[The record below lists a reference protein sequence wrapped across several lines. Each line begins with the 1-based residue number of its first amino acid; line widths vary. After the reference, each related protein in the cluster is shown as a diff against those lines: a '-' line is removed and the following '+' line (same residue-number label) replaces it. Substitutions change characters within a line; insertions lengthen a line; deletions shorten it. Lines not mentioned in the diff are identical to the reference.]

1 MIKSISASELSSIV
15 ASGKNI
21 ELIDVRTPIEFRAM
35 HVTIARNEPLS
46 GLDPKAIQSA
56 RNGSS
61 SEPLYVVC
69 RSGGRSK
76 QACEKFLASGI
87 TNVINVEGGTMAC
100 ESAGMPVV
108 RGKKSIPLNCQVQIV
123 TGSLVVIGSALA
135 VWAHPYWAALPGVMG
150 AGLMFSGL
158 TDTCAMGSCLAR
170 MPWNQNSGSA
180 TPASGSEATCC
191 NK

>member
-1 MIKSISASELSSIV
+1 MKSITANELSNMV
-15 ASGKNI
+15 ASGKKI
-21 ELIDVRTPIEFRAM
+21 DLIDVRTPMEFRSL

-123 TGSLVVIGSALA
+123 TGSLVVLGSALA
-135 VWAHPYWAALPGVMG
+135 VWGHPYWAALPGLMG
-150 AGLMFSGL
+150 AGLMFSGI

-170 MPWNQNSGSA
+170 MPWNQSSGST
-180 TPASGSEATCC
+180 TPTSGSETTCC

>member
-1 MIKSISASELSSIV
+1 MV
-15 ASGKNI
+15 ASGKHVD
-21 ELIDVRTPIEFRAM
+21 LIDVRTPMEYRSL
-35 HVTIARNEPLS
+35 HVTIARNEPLT
-46 GLDPKAIQSA
+46 GLDPKSVQSA

-87 TNVINVEGGTMAC
+87 TNVINVEGGTTAC

-108 RGKKSIPLNCQVQIV
+108 RGKKSVPLNCQVQII

-135 VWAHPYWAALPGVMG
+135 VWGHPYWAALPGVMG
-150 AGLMFSGL
+150 AGLMFSGI

-170 MPWNQNSGSA
+170 MPWNQSSGST

>member
-1 MIKSISASELSSIV
+1 MKSITANELSNMV
-15 ASGKNI
+15 ASGKKI
-21 ELIDVRTPIEFRAM
+21 DLIDVRTPMEFRSL

-108 RGKKSIPLNCQVQIV
+108 RGKKSIPLNCQVQII
-123 TGSLVVIGSALA
+123 TGSLVVLGSALA
-135 VWAHPYWAALPGVMG
+135 VWGHPYWAALPGLMG
-150 AGLMFSGL
+150 AGLMFSGI

-170 MPWNQNSGSA
+170 MPWNQSSGST

>member
-1 MIKSISASELSSIV
+1 MKSITANELSNMV
-15 ASGKNI
+15 ASGKKI
-21 ELIDVRTPIEFRAM
+21 DLIDVRTPMEFRSL

-76 QACEKFLASGI
+76 QACEKFLATGI

-100 ESAGMPVV
+100 ESAGMSVV

-123 TGSLVVIGSALA
+123 TGSLVVLGSALA
-135 VWAHPYWAALPGVMG
+135 VWGHPYWAALPGLMG
-150 AGLMFSGL
+150 AGLMFSGI

-170 MPWNQNSGSA
+170 MPWNQSSGST
-180 TPASGSEATCC
+180 TPASGTEATCC

>member
-1 MIKSISASELSSIV
+1 MKSITANELSNMV
-15 ASGKNI
+15 ASGKHV
-21 ELIDVRTPIEFRAM
+21 ELIDVRTPMEFRAM

-46 GLDPKAIQSA
+46 GLDPTAIQLA
-56 RNGSS
+56 RNDYS

-100 ESAGMPVV
+100 ESVGMPVI
-108 RGKKSIPLNCQVQIV
+108 RGKKSIPLHCQVQIV

-135 VWAHPYWAALPGVMG
+135 VWGPPFWAVLPGVMG

-170 MPWNQNSGSA
+170 MPWNQISSS
-180 TPASGSEATCC
+180 TTLASYSEATCC

>member
-1 MIKSISASELSSIV
+1 MKSITANELSNIV
-15 ASGKNI
+15 ASGKSVD
-21 ELIDVRTPIEFRAM
+21 LIDVLTPMEFRAL

-108 RGKKSIPLNCQVQIV
+108 RGKKSVPLNCQVQIV

-135 VWAHPYWAALPGVMG
+135 VWGHPYWAALPGVMG
-150 AGLMFSGL
+150 AGLMFSGI
-158 TDTCAMGSCLAR
+158 TDTCAMGACLAR
-170 MPWNQNSGSA
+170 MPWNQSSGS
-180 TPASGSEATCC
+180 TTSASGTNTTCC

>member
-1 MIKSISASELSSIV
+1 MKSITANELSNMV
-15 ASGKNI
+15 ASGKKI
-21 ELIDVRTPIEFRAM
+21 ELIDVRTPMEFRSM

-56 RNGSS
+56 RNGSA

-87 TNVINVEGGTMAC
+87 TNVINVEGGTTAC

-108 RGKKSIPLNCQVQIV
+108 RGKKSIPLNCQVQII

-135 VWAHPYWAALPGVMG
+135 VWGHPYWAALSGVMG

-158 TDTCAMGSCLAR
+158 TDTCALGSCLAR
-170 MPWNQNSGSA
+170 MPWNQISGST
-180 TPASGSEATCC
+180 TPASSSGPTCC
-191 NK
+191 SK

>member
-1 MIKSISASELSSIV
+1 MKSITANELSNIV
-15 ASGKNI
+15 ASGKHI
-21 ELIDVRTPIEFRAM
+21 DLIDVRTPMEYRSL

-61 SEPLYVVC
+61 GEPLYVVC

-87 TNVINVEGGTMAC
+87 ANVINVEGGTMAC
-100 ESAGMPVV
+100 ESAGVPVV
-108 RGKKSIPLNCQVQIV
+108 RGKNAIPLNCQVQII
-123 TGSLVVIGSALA
+123 TGSVVVIGSALA
-135 VWAHPYWAALPGVMG
+135 VWGHPYWAALPGVMG

-170 MPWNQNSGSA
+170 MPWNQCSSSNA
-180 TPASGSEATCC
+180 TESSTNATCC

>member
-1 MIKSISASELSSIV
+1 MMKSITAIELSKMI
-15 ASGKNI
+15 ASGKHVD
-21 ELIDVRTPIEFRAM
+21 LIDVRTPLEFRSL
-35 HVTIARNEPLS
+35 HVSTARNEPLS

-61 SEPLYVVC
+61 NEPLYIVC

-100 ESAGMPVV
+100 ESAGIPIV
-108 RGKKSIPLNCQVQIV
+108 RGKKSIPLNCQVQII

-135 VWAHPYWAALPGVMG
+135 VWGHPYWAALPGLMG
-150 AGLMFSGL
+150 AGLMFSGI
-158 TDTCAMGSCLAR
+158 TDTCAMGACLAR
-170 MPWNQNSGSA
+170 MPWNQSSGST
-180 TPASGSEATCC
+180 TPASGTEATCC

>member
-1 MIKSISASELSSIV
+1 MKSITANELSNMV
-15 ASGKNI
+15 ASGKKI
-21 ELIDVRTPIEFRAM
+21 DLIDVRTPMEFRSL

-61 SEPLYVVC
+61 GEPLYVVC

-108 RGKKSIPLNCQVQIV
+108 RGKKSIPLNCQVQII
-123 TGSLVVIGSALA
+123 TGSLVVLGSALA
-135 VWAHPYWAALPGVMG
+135 VWGHPYWAALPGLMG
-150 AGLMFSGL
+150 AGLMFSGI
-158 TDTCAMGSCLAR
+158 TDTCAMGACLAR
-170 MPWNQNSGSA
+170 MPWNQSSGST
-180 TPASGSEATCC
+180 TPASGSDATCC

>member
-1 MIKSISASELSSIV
+1 MMKSITANELSNMV
-15 ASGKNI
+15 ASGKHI
-21 ELIDVRTPIEFRAM
+21 DLIDVRTPMEYRSL

-61 SEPLYVVC
+61 GEPLYVVC

-108 RGKKSIPLNCQVQIV
+108 RGKKSIPLNCQVQII
-123 TGSLVVIGSALA
+123 TGSLVVLGSALA
-135 VWAHPYWAALPGVMG
+135 VWGHPYWAALPGLMG
-150 AGLMFSGL
+150 AGLMFSGI

-170 MPWNQNSGSA
+170 MPWNQSSGS
-180 TPASGSEATCC
+180 TTVASGSETTCC